1 MNPGHL
7 CLKFDG
13 ADKKSDNF
21 VDYCELRKSH
31 GINILIHTG
40 LVIQSE
46 CCIQD
51 FRDWKCLSC
60 QKSTGIKVAQSWN
73 HISGVTLVDPNGLT
87 GLQHCEYVV
96 GS

>member
-1 MNPGHL
+1 MTPGYL
-7 CLKFDG
+7 YIKFDG

-21 VDYCELRKSH
+21 VDCCELRKSH

-46 CCIQD
+46 YCIQ
-51 FRDWKCLSC
+51 DWKCLSC
-60 QKSTGIKVAQSWN
+60 QESTGIKVAQSWN
-73 HISGVTLVDPNGLT
+73 YISGVTLVDLNGLT